1 MVQGVGGVTT
11 TTGSLKDLDIYNKY
25 YSEYLAYNQNTGGD
39 ISFEAYLRLKGRIGY
54 FNEQLENFLETGNAS
69 HGDGTK
75 GNTISDN
82 RHVNK
87 GNKSIYQSED
97 EETYY
102 EFDFENGTY
111 TIIQG
116 NEDVA
121 KALGFSSDSDVD
133 TIDFGY
139 KSATV
144 TDYTFGNLD
153 DGQDSSTSYLVS
165 GYGNVA
171 YVKQEFDIHY
181 ILNAL
186 LMNPDDPQYQIATGI
201 FNDLCENLN
210 QWCPQSDID
219 ALDAV
224 AAEYGIESTEYKEK
238 LKEVLL
244 SNLDQA
250 NEWVEDHAH
259 VEYTPQS
266 AFTEPADT
274 TPETEG
280 TQGSTE
286 TTEETTSGE
295 IPEYSKTDFLTNAGL
310 LSDYNADANWT
321 GSWYEEGNKK
331 QKDKNIQ
338 SARSQ
343 TYSQL
348 QAYVDQMINALK
360 TTIGDAWTEEME
372 AAAKK
377 AGDAIINSDI
387 YAGGD
392 EDICDNG
399 QVKDNRVAACDLKG
413 LGGQDARGVINIKNL
428 TDTFLNKFNEYCKN
442 GGKTNEEVEAE
453 KKAEEERKAKVK
465 EDYKTLYNFDYDSA
479 ADEANIPDDVTAV
492 PTGSNQFAEIQE
504 KAEEDILKP
513 LIDKIKSK
521 LAGKNI
527 PSDELDELLEK
538 ASTDA
543 LANPTK
549 WASTSNNYTYT
560 INSNKLIDLF
570 EDAVKTGIKAKGY
583 DF

>member
-1 MVQGVGGVTT
+1 M
-11 TTGSLKDLDIYNKY
+11 NKI
-25 YSEYLAYNQNTGGD
+25 Q
-39 ISFEAYLRLKGRIGY
+39 IFQ
-54 FNEQLENFLETGNAS
+54 NEQFGKVRIAMNEN
-69 HGDGTK
+69 
-75 GNTISDN
+75 
-82 RHVNK
+82 
-87 GNKSIYQSED
+87 
-97 EETYY
+97 EEPL
-102 EFDFENGTY
+102 FCLA
-111 TIIQG
+111 
-116 NEDVA
+116 DVA

-286 TTEETTSGE
+286 TTEETST
-295 IPEYSKTDFLTNAGL
+295 PEYDKERILNDSGVLQEYSRGTWTSSKVSWKNDAGKDTDKCREMAK
-310 LSDYNADANWT
+310 AQANEYAT
-321 GSWYEEGNKK
+321 GILNSLENTLIAQLGDSCTDEI
-331 QKDKNIQ
+331 KNYI
-338 SARSQ
+338 SKA
-343 TYSQL
+343 
-348 QAYVDQMINALK
+348 K
-360 TTIGDAWTEEME
+360 TTVLTRQNWLSTEWHSAMLGKNRGFT
-372 AAAKK
+372 ATCNTKTLV
-377 AGDAIINSDI
+377 
-387 YAGGD
+387 D
-392 EDICDNG
+392 E
-399 QVKDNRVAACDLKG
+399 
-413 LGGQDARGVINIKNL
+413 
-428 TDTFLNKFNEYCKN
+428 FFNEFNTLCQN
-442 GGKTNEEVEAE
+442 QGKTTEEVEAE